1 MRGLGHWFP
10 SSPDFLGIGGDTPL
24 WSWAKQSKGDKS
36 QTQGCSSRAL
46 NPYHHLACFISAC
59 SISLHPPSNRA
70 TGSYHYPNF
79 WMRKPRHKEIK
90 WAVITQLVG
99 GRAGSHIWVCLT
111 PGASELPASCS
122 LPLAWK
128 LRTGGYTSFF
138 LEHRTSHIKLPASQ
152 SSLQTSDYLLT
163 FQGSLEPGCNNRGS
177 GLVPGWTLF
186 FLIFAAKCCNTHYSY
201 SSLTRELGWEDV
213 DNQNKSIFSTEK

>member
-1 MRGLGHWFP
+1 MGQ
-10 SSPDFLGIGGDTPL
+10 
-24 WSWAKQSKGDKS
+24 AKQRRQKPDS
-36 QTQGCSSRAL
+36 GCSSHAL
-46 NPYHHLACFISAC
+46 NPYHHLACFIFAR
-59 SISLHPPSNRA
+59 SISLHPPSNSAR
-70 TGSYHYPNF
+70 GSYHYPDF
-79 WMRKPRHKEIK
+79 WMRKPRHSETK

-99 GRAGSHIWVCLT
+99 GRAGSHIGVCLT

-128 LRTGGYTSFF
+128 LRIGGYTSFF
-138 LEHRTSHIKLPASQ
+138 LEHRTSQIMLPASQ

-186 FLIFAAKCCNTHYSY
+186 FLIFVAKCCNTI
-201 SSLTRELGWEDV
+201 SLIHHLQESLGESMWI
-213 DNQNKSIFSTEK
+213 K